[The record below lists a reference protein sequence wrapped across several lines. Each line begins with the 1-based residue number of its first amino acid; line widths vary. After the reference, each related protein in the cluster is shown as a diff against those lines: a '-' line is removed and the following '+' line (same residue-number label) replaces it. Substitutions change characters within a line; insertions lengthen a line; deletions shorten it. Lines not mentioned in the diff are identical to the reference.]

1 VSPSTSR
8 VVQVTAPGEGFQ
20 LAEREIPRPGRGEVL
35 VRIEACG
42 VCHSDSLTVEGAMPS
57 IEYPIV
63 PGHEIAGR
71 IEAVGEGVVPWEV
84 GQRVGVGW
92 FGGYCGHCDP
102 CRRGDMISCVNG
114 QVPGIAYD
122 GGYADHVVVPAGALA
137 SIPDDLSAE
146 EAAPLLCAG
155 ITTFNALRESGARAG
170 DLVAILGIGGLG
182 HLGVQFA
189 RRMGFETVAV
199 ARGTDKR
206 ERALALGAHHYVD
219 STASD
224 VAAALQELGGATTIL
239 ATVTAPDAMSAA
251 VGGLRPRGRM
261 VVVGAS
267 AEPMQI
273 PPFALIPGS
282 TAVAGHAS
290 GTSKDSEDTMRFSVL
305 TDVHPQIEIYPLE
318 QAAEGYARM
327 MSGAARFRVVLTT
340 GA

>member
-1 VSPSTSR
+1 MSTSR

-20 LAEREIPRPGRGEVL
+20 LSEREVPRAARGEVL

-155 ITTFNALRESGARAG
+155 ITTFNALRESGARPG
-170 DLVAILGIGGLG
+170 DLVAILGVGGLG

-206 ERALALGAHHYVD
+206 DQALALGAHHYVD

-282 TAVAGHAS
+282 TAVVGHAS